1 VSAGAYLP
9 LQHRVGAQPDGVAD
23 VPRFKVDAGILG
35 LKMVAAPLKVGN
47 EPSRR
52 EIDFIGMRDYSPRY
66 PREDLFP
73 GKSV

>member
-1 VSAGAYLP
+1 
-9 LQHRVGAQPDGVAD
+9 
-23 VPRFKVDAGILG
+23 
-35 LKMVAAPLKVGN
+35 VAAPLKVGN

-66 PREDLFP
+66 PREKLFP